1 MSRKYVNQFIKATFN
16 STIVPMTYSLL
27 YNDLVIHMD
36 EYGVVRIYL
45 SLRKCPAVGFIRS
58 VFLDFMI
65 HGGSAVMALV
75 ELNGDAEHH

>member
-1 MSRKYVNQFIKATFN
+1 
-16 STIVPMTYSLL
+16 MTYSLL

-65 HGGSAVMALV
+65 HGGSAVMALI
-75 ELNGDAEHH
+75 ELNGNAEHHLRCYTENMGSKINPCSFR